1 MEDDEA
7 RRLVKRLARPHRSG
21 GEVVERAA
29 ILASGSDSTAVI
41 AWITAHEG
49 TPEAP
54 AAPRAMQGLHASR
67 SNDAGGTEPGTALR
81 YILPPGALD

>member
-29 ILASGSDSTAVI
+29 ILAAGSDSTTI
-41 AWITAHEG
+41 LAWIAAHEG

-54 AAPRAMQGLHASR
+54 AAAAPNKGGLHAR
-67 SNDAGGTEPGTALR
+67 GNDAGGGEPAAALR
-81 YILPPGALD
+81 FIFPPGALD